1 VRDFERQGGIF
12 TVDLARRRFPA
23 VKID

>member
-1 VRDFERQGGIF
+1 VRDFELQGGIF

>member
-23 VKID
+23 IKID

>member
-12 TVDLARRRFPA
+12 TVDLARRFPA
-23 VKID
+23 ITID